1 MRRVLVLGAVVGVV
15 LPALTACGGSDQDA
29 YCGAVKDHQQEL
41 SDIVGSGDPDA
52 LLAALDIFRELQ
64 DQAPGDITDEWQ
76 QVVTSLE
83 ALQQALEDAGVDPA
97 TYDRAHPP
105 AGLSA
110 EDRARIDAA
119 AKQLGSGTTL
129 RALQDLD
136 QQARDVCKT
145 PLTL

>member
-1 MRRVLVLGAVVGVV
+1 MRRLLVAVLL
-15 LPALTACGGSDQDA
+15 LPLLAAGCGSDQEE
-29 YCGAVKDHQQEL
+29 YCSAVKDHQQQL
-41 SDIVGSGDPDA
+41 SDIVGSGDSDA
-52 LLAALDIFRELQ
+52 LLKALDIFEELQ
-64 DQAPGDITDEWQ
+64 DRAPGDITDEWQ
-76 QVVTSLE
+76 QVVSRIE
-83 ALQQALEDAGVDPA
+83 ALRDALDAAGVDPA

-105 AGLSA
+105 ADLSA
-110 EDRARIDAA
+110 EDKAAIDAA